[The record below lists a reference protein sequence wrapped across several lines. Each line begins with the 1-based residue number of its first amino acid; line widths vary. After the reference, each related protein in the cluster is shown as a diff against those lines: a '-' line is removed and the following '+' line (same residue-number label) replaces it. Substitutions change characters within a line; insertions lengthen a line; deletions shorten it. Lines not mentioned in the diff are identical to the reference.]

1 MDEKERA
8 MTPYGYM
15 YAEFVDHVSK
25 AGLAARKDGSFMLV
39 GEPDDEL
46 IRDFD
51 LKKDENGRY
60 LTSFSAIGETSWRL
74 KFVTPCGY
82 GAGSRGGGA
91 IENSYIFEKAV
102 EYVDFDW

>member
-1 MDEKERA
+1 MDEKKSA
-8 MTPYGYM
+8 ISTYGYI

-25 AGLAARKDGSFMLV
+25 AGLSVRKNGSLMFV
-39 GEPDDEL
+39 GEPDEEL
-46 IRDFD
+46 IRDFN
-51 LKKDENGRY
+51 LKKDENGHY
-60 LTSFSAIGETSWRL
+60 LTSFRDIGESDWRL

-82 GAGSRGGGA
+82 GASSRGGGA